1 MEMLIL
7 KTNINSKIDFKKV
20 RHSLIHSFSIN
31 ECTVDLGDRDKV
43 LRIVGNEL
51 NMEDVIRRV
60 KNLGYY
66 CEDLAY

>member
-20 RHSLIHSFSIN
+20 RYFLNGSFKIN

-43 LRIVGNEL
+43 LRVVGSEL
-51 NMEDVIRRV
+51 NMNEVISKV
-60 KNLGYY
+60 KDLGYY
-66 CEDLAY
+66 CEDLTY

>member
-7 KTNINSKIDFKKV
+7 KTNISSKIDFKKV
-20 RHSLIHSFSIN
+20 KHLLINSFKIN
-31 ECTVDLGDRDKV
+31 ECTVDLGDKDKV
-43 LRIVGNEL
+43 LRIVGMEL
-51 NMEDVIRRV
+51 NMEDVIIRV

>member
-20 RHSLIHSFSIN
+20 KYSLVNYYNIN

-43 LRIVGNEL
+43 LRVVGNEL
-51 NMEDVIRRV
+51 DIDDVISTV
-60 KNLGYY
+60 KELGYY
-66 CEDLAY
+66 CEDLDY

>member
-20 RHSLIHSFSIN
+20 RHSLFNSFKIN
-31 ECTVDLGDRDKV
+31 ECTVDFGDRDKV

-51 NMEDVIRRV
+51 NMKDVISRV

-66 CEDLAY
+66 CEDLTY